1 MTKTLWISMAVV
13 AGMISGCA
21 TNKANGTREKSVVH
35 AATPEQRAAAKD
47 TSPISADK
55 VTLFVNGL
63 GCPQCASNIDL
74 QLKRVRGIDKAY
86 VDLGSGTV
94 LLDLRPGGTHPSPA
108 RLASA
113 VEDAG
118 FTLVKIETR

>member
-1 MTKTLWISMAVV
+1 MNQVLWISIALV
-13 AGMISGCA
+13 AGVMSGCGA
-21 TNKANGTREKSVVH
+21 NKANGTEENAVVH
-35 AATPEQRAAAKD
+35 TATPEQRAAAKD
-47 TSPISADK
+47 TTPIAADK

-63 GCPQCASNIDL
+63 GCPQCATNIDL
-74 QLKRVRGIDKAY
+74 QLKRIRGIDTAY

-118 FTLVKIETR
+118 FTLVKIEAR